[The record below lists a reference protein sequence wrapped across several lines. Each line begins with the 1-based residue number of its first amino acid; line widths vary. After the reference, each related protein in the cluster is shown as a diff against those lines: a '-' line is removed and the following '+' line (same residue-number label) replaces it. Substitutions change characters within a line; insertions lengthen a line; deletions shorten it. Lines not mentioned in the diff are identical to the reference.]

1 MPKRVFVVVLDSFG
15 IGEEPDAAAYGD
27 EGSNTL
33 CACATSGVLNI
44 PNMTKLGLLNID
56 GALDTVYDVDLKP
69 IESPEG
75 AYARMQ
81 EKSAGKDTTVG
92 HWEMAGVISPKKFPT
107 YPDGFPQEVIEEFE
121 QKTGRK
127 VLCNK
132 PYSGTDVIRDF
143 GKEHVETGALIVYT
157 SADSVFQIAAHE
169 DVVSPEKLYEY
180 CRIAREILQGEH
192 GVARVIARPFKG
204 EWPYQ
209 RTSRRHDF
217 SLEPTGPTML
227 DRLKENGFDVLS
239 IGKIYD
245 IFAHRGMT
253 EFEFTTCNA
262 DGIQKTIEATSKDFN
277 GLCFTNLVDTDMIY
291 GHRNDPVG
299 YSNALS
305 YFDERIPQ
313 IIEGLREDDL
323 FIITAD
329 HGCDPVTPST
339 DHSREYVPLLIT
351 GPKVKPNTNLGT
363 TATFADMAETIL
375 DYFGVEQLGVG
386 TSHLSEILKEN

>member
-69 IESPEG
+69 IESPVG

-192 GVARVIARPFKG
+192 GVARVIARPFEG
-204 EWPYQ
+204 EWPYR

-227 DRLKENGFDVLS
+227 DCLKENGFDVLS

-363 TATFADMAETIL
+363 TTTFADMAETIL

>member
-192 GVARVIARPFKG
+192 GVARVIARPFEGK
-204 EWPYQ
+204 WPYQ

-363 TATFADMAETIL
+363 TTTFADMAETIL

>member
-217 SLEPTGPTML
+217 SLEPTGLTML

>member
-56 GALDTVYDVDLKP
+56 GALDTVYDVDLKS

-192 GVARVIARPFKG
+192 GVARVIARPFEG

-217 SLEPTGPTML
+217 SLEPTGTTML
-227 DRLKENGFDVLS
+227 DVLS

-291 GHRNDPVG
+291 GHRNDSVG